1 MFVLTQYPES
11 AFKVALLDKW
21 LVVVSGRKMV
31 DEFRKQEEL
40 SSRLAI
46 QEVRRLQLSYEGWS
60 M

>member
-31 DEFRKQEEL
+31 DEIRKQEEL

-46 QEVRRLQLSYEGWS
+46 QEVRRLQLSYEG
-60 M
+60 

>member
-46 QEVRRLQLSYEGWS
+46 QEVRRLQLSYEG
-60 M
+60 